1 MRAEIRKARGLVQVK
16 SVEGCY
22 ILEVSND
29 PGDEAVSIAWARVE
43 PGVTTRWHRLRQASE
58 RYIIVFGRGRME
70 FRGLVPTD
78 VESGDVVRIPPG
90 IAQRITNTGEGDLLF
105 YCVCSPRFR
114 AEDYEDLEDCCN
126 G

>member
-1 MRAEIRKARGLVQVK
+1 MRAEIRRGQGFAEVK
-16 SVEGCY
+16 SNEGCY

-29 PGDEAVSIAWARVE
+29 PGDEEVSIARARVE
-43 PGVTTRWHRLRQASE
+43 PGVTTRWHRLRQAAE
-58 RYIIVFGRGRME
+58 RYVIVSGK
-70 FRGLVPTD
+70 GLVEIRGVAPAG

-90 IAQRITNTGEGDLLF
+90 AAQRITNTGEGDLLF

-114 AEDYEDLEDCCN
+114 AEDYEDLEVSCN